1 MKVYTPL
8 EETSTYRDLYD
19 SYNQTVDNLSSTDFL
34 YESSLSDGR
43 VFSDQPGYVNLQE
56 AHMGQSITIAAA
68 DLGDFKI
75 RDFIYYSRKYNT
87 YKVMDINCDL
97 TGYKDGRVHF
107 LYVLLQTGGTYE
119 VYDNMQENTD
129 ERMLFARFVIDTSGN
144 SVQFYL
150 AAPFAGSPDY
160 IKSNP
165 TFVVDSG
172 LGTTGTNNNHLIVAP
187 GKIRFP
193 GINFDNKSDP
203 DVLSLD
209 ISDDSLPLRYIT
221 WDSTHSRPTV
231 NWSSA
236 TSTTLDFSKYINYST
251 GALSNV
257 GNNKFTIQKVYLDPY
272 TKTGVVEYGDTVYNS
287 LEDAMKVL
295 STVASYPLVDGVKYL
310 IPLAAIVNKK
320 GNTDLTD
327 DTVCSVVKLVPNEDL
342 IFGLDQASQQMALE
356 AQLLAQQAMNDVGV
370 VQGNLTN
377 HINNVSNPHSV
388 TKAQVGLDKVDN
400 KSAATI
406 RDETITYIN
415 NNLPLSSKYL
425 PLTGGTITGTLTVN
439 GTITARSS
447 VSITGSLSVS
457 GQTTLGATTVS
468 SFTCN
473 SSASFKNT
481 VRVINASLQIR
492 DSGDNVK
499 SYLSTNGDII
509 SYSTLYGRNV
519 TATDQYVS
527 INGKKLYLGVDPSS
541 ISGASAGDYA
551 IYVS

>member
-56 AHMGQSITIAAA
+56 AHMGQNITIAAA
-68 DLGDFKI
+68 NLGDFKI

-129 ERMLFARFVIDTSGN
+129 ERMLFARFVIDSSGN

-165 TFVVDSG
+165 TFVVDNG

-203 DVLSLD
+203 DVLTLD
-209 ISDDSLPLRYIT
+209 ISSDSLPLRYIV
-221 WDSTHSRPTV
+221 WDSTHNRPSV
-231 NWSSA
+231 NWSST
-236 TSTTLDFSKYINYST
+236 TSTTLDFSKYINYTT

-272 TKTGVVEYGDTVYNS
+272 TKTGIVEYGDTVYNS

-295 STVASYPLVDGVKYL
+295 STVASYPLIDGVKYL

-327 DTVCSVVKLVPNEDL
+327 DTVCSVIKLVPNEDL

-377 HINNVSNPHSV
+377 HTNNVSNPHSV
-388 TKAQVGLDKVDN
+388 TKTQVGLGNVDN

-406 RDETITYIN
+406 RDETISYIN
-415 NNLPLSSKYL
+415 TNMSLSSKYL
-425 PLTGGTITGTLTVN
+425 PLAGGTITGNLTVN

-447 VSITGSLSVS
+447 VSITGALTAAT
-457 GQTTLGATTVS
+457 TTLGTTTVS
-468 SFTCN
+468 SLISTGTGEFRGNLTV
-473 SSASFKNT
+473 KNKMLYVT
-481 VRVINASLQIR
+481 
-492 DSGDNVK
+492 DSGGNTMVSLSYGGAIRAMGTTRTQGLTVDNKYV
-499 SYLSTNGDII
+499 II
-509 SYSTLYGRNV
+509 GSDR
-519 TATDQYVS
+519 
-527 INGKKLYLGVDPSS
+527 LYLGNLPADAPTGSY
-541 ISGASAGDYA
+541 G
-551 IYVS
+551 IYYQ